1 MILVLDVGNTS
12 TTVGLYNGEELVHH
26 FRIPSD
32 RDKTVKEFQEE
43 LDINLGSVN
52 IEGAIIGSVVEEIN
66 DRLCYAI
73 QYLYK
78 IQPVLLSSTS
88 NTGITLS
95 LKNNSEIGADRIA
108 NGFRAFEL
116 YKDAVIVVDFG
127 TATTFD
133 IVNKNGEFIGG
144 IIAPGLTTQ
153 FASLNKSTSK
163 LPKLDVEYIEKA
175 IGNCT
180 YEAIMSGIVRGTACM
195 IDGMLEQC
203 EQELGQKATI
213 IATGGFCKI
222 ISKYMKRKF
231 DVVSQNLTIEGLRD
245 LYNINSRAKLF

>member
-12 TTVGLYNGEELVHH
+12 TTVGLYKNDELIRH
-26 FRIPSD
+26 FRMSSD
-32 RDKTVKEFQEE
+32 RNKTVKEFQKE
-43 LDINLGSVN
+43 LDVNLGSVN
-52 IEGAIIGSVVEEIN
+52 IKGAIIGSVVEEIN

-78 IQPVLLSSTS
+78 VQPVLLSSES

-108 NGFRAFEL
+108 NGYRAYEL
-116 YKDAVIVVDFG
+116 YKNAVIVVDFG

-133 IVNKNGEFIGG
+133 IVNNNGEFVGG
-144 IIAPGLTTQ
+144 IIAPGLKTQ
-153 FASLNKSTSK
+153 FTSLNKTTSK
-163 LPKLDVEYIEKA
+163 LPKLDIEYIEKA

-180 YEAIMSGIVRGTACM
+180 HEAIMSGIVRGTACM

-203 EQELGQKATI
+203 EQELGQEATI
-213 IATGGFCKI
+213 IATGGFCKV
-222 ISKYMKRKF
+222 ISKYMKHKF
-231 DVVSQNLTIEGLRD
+231 DNISPNLTIEGLRD

>member
-43 LDINLGSVN
+43 LDVNLGSVN

-78 IQPVLLSSTS
+78 VQPVLLSSTS

-95 LKNNSEIGADRIA
+95 LKNNSEKTLDGGDLVVLH
-108 NGFRAFEL
+108 GVKPL
-116 YKDAVIVVDFG
+116 VDVVD
-127 TATTFD
+127 
-133 IVNKNGEFIGG
+133 
-144 IIAPGLTTQ
+144 
-153 FASLNKSTSK
+153 
-163 LPKLDVEYIEKA
+163 
-175 IGNCT
+175 
-180 YEAIMSGIVRGTACM
+180 VRGVVRTSE
-195 IDGMLEQC
+195 GHQ
-203 EQELGQKATI
+203 QTQGQNNPDADP
-213 IATGGFCKI
+213 F
-222 ISKYMKRKF
+222 
-231 DVVSQNLTIEGLRD
+231 
-245 LYNINSRAKLF
+245 